1 MLNINQLTEQLRMM
15 PDQAL
20 QRMAQMYKNDPYI
33 LPMVIS
39 EDTSRKKMR
48 MAAQAQMAQPQP
60 KVVDKA
66 LAAMGTPPQ
75 PAPGIAGLQAPN
87 MEGMADGGIAGYA
100 EGGVSDT
107 AEDAFSQGGMFDFSQ
122 RSEPVV
128 RMADGG
134 VARYQDRGLV
144 SADLPNAAATMYSSQ
159 MGASSDPLAE
169 ERRQQ
174 YVDELALQEAER
186 VLQSYGVRQRAA
198 DPEGFQRALA
208 AREAAAKKVSG
219 AYRLPAVDEKERRY
233 KDQRAVTPEE
243 LAIYKDLY
251 PREAPKAPMLPIP
264 DINATPSASGAAPG
278 ARPSAATGAGAAP
291 SASTTGAPART
302 AVPSVEAAKQT
313 AAQFLDSQAIEKRI
327 TDYQKAEAA
336 DIEAARERRRKALE
350 GQGKAYEGLESL
362 IKKEEAGA
370 KGELEQS
377 KAMAILNA
385 GLAMMAGTS
394 PRALENIGKGAM
406 VGTGQYAEAIKDFKK
421 SAKER
426 QRAMADIEQARRAE
440 ARADTDAQL
449 KFEERADERLGNARK
464 YGVDALTS
472 LGIKNAD
479 TARQIYTTQVEQ
491 QGAMDRAR
499 MQVNAPPAQLQ
510 LLTSLGR
517 AMGAKDPESAL
528 KLGFELQTREQRIP
542 ALYENYVK
550 LANSQK
556 ISLTGKGTEGEDF
569 MRKYPTFE
577 TYLRG
582 MSVQPG
588 VTAGGTGGGFVQ
600 PPAGAPILR

>member
-1 MLNINQLTEQLRMM
+1 MININQLTTQLRML
-15 PDQAL
+15 PDQVL
-20 QRMAQMYKNDPYI
+20 QRVAMMYKQDPYI
-33 LPMVIS
+33 FPMVIS
-39 EDTSRKKMR
+39 EDMARKKMR
-48 MAAQAQMAQPQP
+48 AAAQAQMAQPQP
-60 KVVDKA
+60 KVADQA
-66 LAAMGTPPQ
+66 IMAMGTPPQ

-87 MEGMADGGIAGYA
+87 MESMADGGIAGYA

-107 AEDAFSQGGMFDFSQ
+107 AEDAFSRGGMFDFTQ

-134 VARYQDRGLV
+134 VARYQAGGQPTGISEKGRAVGVTPYGGVYGGERL
-144 SADLPNAAATMYSSQ
+144 LPTTTGYEGMSITEFLNAAYNDVSDAVKSLYDKIPKESLAQVVAEDLAKKKSQ
-159 MGASSDPLAE
+159 
-169 ERRQQ
+169 
-174 YVDELALQEAER
+174 
-186 VLQSYGVRQRAA
+186 
-198 DPEGFQRALA
+198 
-208 AREAAAKKVSG
+208 EAAARPAAGG
-219 AYRLPAVDEKERRY
+219 ARSAGVGGAQAGE
-233 KDQRAVTPEE
+233 
-243 LAIYKDLY
+243 
-251 PREAPKAPMLPIP
+251 REAYEAQLAGAP
-264 DINATPSASGAAPG
+264 APSAAPSGGTRSYAAPG
-278 ARPSAATGAGAAP
+278 AG
-291 SASTTGAPART
+291 TTGAAARA
-302 AVPSVEAAKQT
+302 AVPSVEAAKKT
-313 AAQFLDSQAIEKRI
+313 AAEFLDSQAIEKRI
-327 TDYQKAEAA
+327 TDYQKAEADA
-336 DIEAARERRRKALE
+336 VEAARERRRKALE

-362 IKKEEAGA
+362 IKKEEEGA

-440 ARADTDAQL
+440 ARADTESQL
-449 KFEERADERLGNARK
+449 KFEERAAEHLGNARK
-464 YGVDALTS
+464 YGVEAFTS

-479 TARQIYTTQVEQ
+479 MARQIYTTEVEQ
-491 QGAMDRAR
+491 KGAMERAR

-517 AMGAKDPESAL
+517 ALGAKDSETAL
-528 KLGFELQTREQRIP
+528 KLGWEAQTRETRIP

-556 ISLTGKGTEGEDF
+556 ISLTGKGTEGEEF

-600 PPAGAPILR
+600 PPAGASILR

>member
-1 MLNINQLTEQLRMM
+1 MININQITTQLRML

-20 QRMAQMYKNDPYI
+20 QRVAMMYKQDPYI
-33 LPMVIS
+33 LPLVVS
-39 EDTSRKKMR
+39 EGMARKKMR
-48 MAAQAQMAQPQP
+48 AASQAQMAQPQP
-60 KVVDKA
+60 KVADQAVA
-66 LAAMGTPPQ
+66 SLGYTPEES
-75 PAPGIAGLQAPN
+75 GIASLPAQN
-87 MEGMADGGIAGYA
+87 MQGMADGGIAGYA

-107 AEDAFSQGGMFDFSQ
+107 AEDAFSRGGMFDFTQ

-144 SADLPNAAATMYSSQ
+144 STDLPNAAATMYSSQ

-174 YVDELALQEAER
+174 YVDELALKEAER
-186 VLQSYGVRQRAA
+186 ILQSYGVRQRAA

-219 AYRLPAVDEKERRY
+219 AYRLPTVDEKERRY

-278 ARPSAATGAGAAP
+278 TRPSAAP
-291 SASTTGAPART
+291 SAGTTGAPART
-302 AVPSVEAAKQT
+302 AVPSVEAAKKT
-313 AAQFLDSQAIEKRI
+313 AAEFLDSQAIEKRI
-327 TDYQKAEAA
+327 TDYQKAEVDAV
-336 DIEAARERRRKALE
+336 EAARERRRKALE

-362 IKKEEAGA
+362 IKKEEEGA

-440 ARADTDAQL
+440 ARADTESQL
-449 KFEERADERLGNARK
+449 KFEERAAEHLGNARK
-464 YGVDALTS
+464 YGVEAFTS

-479 TARQIYTTQVEQ
+479 MARQIYTTEVEQ
-491 QGAMDRAR
+491 KGAMERAR

-517 AMGAKDPESAL
+517 ALGAKDPETAL
-528 KLGFELQTREQRIP
+528 KLGWEAQTRETRIP

-550 LANSQK
+550 LANNQK
-556 ISLTGKGTEGEDF
+556 ISLTGKGTEGEEF

-600 PPAGAPILR
+600 PPEGASILR

>member
-1 MLNINQLTEQLRMM
+1 MAINVNQLTSELRMM

-20 QRMAQMYKNDPYI
+20 QRMAMMYKQDPYI
-33 LPMVIS
+33 FPMVIS
-39 EDTSRKKMR
+39 ESMARKKMR
-48 MAAQAQMAQPQP
+48 TAAQAQMTQPQP
-60 KVVDKA
+60 KVADQA
-66 LAAMGTPPQ
+66 IMAMET
-75 PAPGIAGLQAPN
+75 APGIAALPAQN
-87 MEGMADGGIAGYA
+87 MEGLADGGIVGYA

-107 AEDAFSQGGMFDFSQ
+107 AEDAFSRGGMFDFTQ

-128 RMADGG
+128 RMAEGG

-144 SADLPNAAATMYSSQ
+144 STDLPNAAATMYSTQ

-174 YVDELALQEAER
+174 YVDELALKEAER
-186 VLQSYGVRQRAA
+186 ILQSYGVRQRAA

-278 ARPSAATGAGAAP
+278 ARPSAATGAGAGAAT
-291 SASTTGAPART
+291 ASSTGAAART
-302 AVPSVEAAKQT
+302 AVPSVEAAKKT
-313 AAQFLDSQAIEKRI
+313 AAEFLDSQAIEKRI
-327 TDYQKAEAA
+327 TDYQKAEADA
-336 DIEAARERRRKALE
+336 VEASRERRRKALE

-362 IKKEEAGA
+362 IKKEEEGA

-464 YGVDALTS
+464 YGIEALNS

-479 TARQIYTTQVEQ
+479 TARQIYTTEVEQ
-491 QGAMDRAR
+491 KGAMERTR
-499 MQVNAPPAQLQ
+499 MQVNAPPAQIQ

-517 AMGAKDPESAL
+517 ALGAKDSETAL
-528 KLGFELQTREQRIP
+528 KLGWEAQTREARIP
-542 ALYENYVK
+542 EAYATYVK
-550 LANSQK
+550 MANSQK
-556 ISLTGKGTEGEDF
+556 ISLSGKGTEGEEF

-582 MSVQPG
+582 MGVQPG
-588 VTAGGTGGGFVQ
+588 VTSGGTGGGFVQ
-600 PPAGAPILR
+600 PPAGASILR

>member
-1 MLNINQLTEQLRMM
+1 MAIPNINQLTAELRMM

-20 QRMAQMYKNDPYI
+20 QRMAMMYKQDPYI

-39 EDTSRKKMR
+39 EDMARKKMR
-48 MAAQAQMAQPQP
+48 AAAQAQMAQPQP
-60 KVVDKA
+60 KVADQA
-66 LAAMGTPPQ
+66 IMSMGTPPQ
-75 PAPGIAGLQAPN
+75 AAPGIAALPAPN
-87 MEGMADGGIAGYA
+87 MQSMADGGIAGYA
-100 EGGVSDT
+100 EGGVADS
-107 AEDAFSQGGMFDFSQ
+107 AEDSFSRGGMFDFTQ

-134 VARYQDRGLV
+134 VARYQAGGQPTGISEKGRAVGVTPYGGVYGGERL
-144 SADLPNAAATMYSSQ
+144 LPTTTGYEGMSITEFLNAAYNDV
-159 MGASSDPLAE
+159 SDAVKSLYDKIPKESLAQVVAE
-169 ERRQQ
+169 
-174 YVDELALQEAER
+174 DLAKKKSQEAAER
-186 VLQSYGVRQRAA
+186 PAAGGARSAGVGGARAG
-198 DPEGFQRALA
+198 E
-208 AREAAAKKVSG
+208 REAYEAQLAG
-219 AYRLPAVDEKERRY
+219 APA
-233 KDQRAVTPEE
+233 
-243 LAIYKDLY
+243 
-251 PREAPKAPMLPIP
+251 
-264 DINATPSASGAAPG
+264 
-278 ARPSAATGAGAAP
+278 PSAAPSGGTRSYAVPTGGATASSTGAAAR
-291 SASTTGAPART
+291 A
-302 AVPSVEAAKQT
+302 AVPSVEAAKKT
-313 AAQFLDSQAIEKRI
+313 AAEFLDSQAIEKRI
-327 TDYQKAEAA
+327 TDYQKAEADA
-336 DIEAARERRRKALE
+336 VEAARERRRKALE

-362 IKKEEAGA
+362 IKKEEEGA

-440 ARADTDAQL
+440 ARADTESQL
-449 KFEERADERLGNARK
+449 KFEERAAEHLGNARK
-464 YGVDALTS
+464 YGVEAFTS

-479 TARQIYTTQVEQ
+479 MARQIYTTEVEQ
-491 QGAMDRAR
+491 KGAMERAR

-517 AMGAKDPESAL
+517 ALGAKDPETAL
-528 KLGFELQTREQRIP
+528 KLGWEAQTRETRIP

-556 ISLTGKGTEGEDF
+556 ISLTGKGTEGEEF

-600 PPAGAPILR
+600 PPEGASILR

>member
-1 MLNINQLTEQLRMM
+1 
-15 PDQAL
+15 
-20 QRMAQMYKNDPYI
+20 
-33 LPMVIS
+33 
-39 EDTSRKKMR
+39 
-48 MAAQAQMAQPQP
+48 
-60 KVVDKA
+60 
-66 LAAMGTPPQ
+66 
-75 PAPGIAGLQAPN
+75 
-87 MEGMADGGIAGYA
+87 
-100 EGGVSDT
+100 
-107 AEDAFSQGGMFDFSQ
+107 
-122 RSEPVV
+122 
-128 RMADGG
+128 MADGG

-144 SADLPNAAATMYSSQ
+144 STDLPNAAATMYSSQ

-208 AREAAAKKVSG
+208 TREAAAKKVSG
-219 AYRLPAVDEKERRY
+219 AHRLPAVDEKERRY
-233 KDQRAVTPEE
+233 KDPRAVTPEE
-243 LAIYKDLY
+243 LALYKDLY

-278 ARPSAATGAGAAP
+278 ARPSAATGAGAAT
-291 SASTTGAPART
+291 ASSTGAAART
-302 AVPSVEAAKQT
+302 AVPSVEAAKKT
-313 AAQFLDSQAIEKRI
+313 AAEFLDSQAIEKRI
-327 TDYQKAEAA
+327 TDYQKAEADA
-336 DIEAARERRRKALE
+336 VEAARERRRKALE

-362 IKKEEAGA
+362 IKKEEEGA

-440 ARADTDAQL
+440 ARADTESQL
-449 KFEERADERLGNARK
+449 KFEERAAEHLGNARK
-464 YGVDALTS
+464 YGVEAFTS

-479 TARQIYTTQVEQ
+479 MARQIYTTEVEQ
-491 QGAMDRAR
+491 KGAMERAR

-517 AMGAKDPESAL
+517 ALGAKDPETAL
-528 KLGFELQTREQRIP
+528 KLGWEAQTRETRIP

-556 ISLTGKGTEGEDF
+556 ISLTGKGTEGEEF

-600 PPAGAPILR
+600 PPEGASILR

>member
-1 MLNINQLTEQLRMM
+1 MININQLTTQLRML

-20 QRMAQMYKNDPYI
+20 QRVAMMYKQDPYI
-33 LPMVIS
+33 LPLVVS
-39 EDTSRKKMR
+39 EGMARKKMR
-48 MAAQAQMAQPQP
+48 AASQAQMAQPQP
-60 KVVDKA
+60 KVADQAVA
-66 LAAMGTPPQ
+66 SLGYTPEES
-75 PAPGIAGLQAPN
+75 GIAQLQAQN
-87 MEGMADGGIAGYA
+87 MQGLADGGIAGYA
-100 EGGVSDT
+100 DGG
-107 AEDAFSQGGMFDFSQ
+107 DFAQ

-144 SADLPNAAATMYSSQ
+144 STDLPNAAATMYSSQ

-208 AREAAAKKVSG
+208 TREAAAKKVSG
-219 AYRLPAVDEKERRY
+219 AHRLPAVDEKERRY
-233 KDQRAVTPEE
+233 KDPRAVTPEE
-243 LAIYKDLY
+243 LALYKDLY

-278 ARPSAATGAGAAP
+278 SRPPAATGAGAAP
-291 SASTTGAPART
+291 SAGTTGA
-302 AVPSVEAAKQT
+302 AVPSIAAAKET
-313 AAQFLDSQAIEKRI
+313 AAQFLDRKAIEQQAKEFEMGEVTAI
-327 TDYQKAEAA
+327 DEA
-336 DIEAARERRRKALE
+336 RRRREKLRDE
-350 GQGKAYEGLESL
+350 QGKAYEGYEAL
-362 IKKEEAGA
+362 IRKEEEGA
-370 KGELEQS
+370 KGELAQS
-377 KAMAILNA
+377 KAFAILNA

-426 QRAMADIEQARRAE
+426 QRAIADIEQARRAE
-440 ARADTDAQL
+440 ARADNEAQL
-449 KFEERADERLGNARK
+449 KFEERADERLSNARK
-464 YGVDALTS
+464 YGIDAL
-472 LGIKNAD
+472 INAGVKSAD
-479 TARQIYTTQVEQ
+479 MARQIYTTEVEQ
-491 QGAMDRAR
+491 KGAMERAR

-517 AMGAKDPESAL
+517 ALGAKDPETAL
-528 KLGFELQTREQRIP
+528 KLGWEAQTRETRIP

-556 ISLTGKGTEGEDF
+556 ISLTGKGTEGEEF

-600 PPAGAPILR
+600 PPEGASILR